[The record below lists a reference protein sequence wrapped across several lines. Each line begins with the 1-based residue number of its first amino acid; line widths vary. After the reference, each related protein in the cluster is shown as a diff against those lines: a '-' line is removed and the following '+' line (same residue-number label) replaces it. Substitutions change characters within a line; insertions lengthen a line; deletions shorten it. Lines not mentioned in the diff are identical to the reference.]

1 MENIKATTFLSSLTL
16 PKLDPDDKNILD
28 ASISEKEVL
37 DAMKSL
43 QNNKAPGPD
52 GFPIDFLKT
61 FSDKLITP
69 LTNMLS
75 EALTN
80 KTQ

>member
-1 MENIKATTFLSSLTL
+1 M
-16 PKLDPDDKNILD
+16 PKLDPGDKNYLD
-28 ASISEKEVL
+28 ANISEKEVL

-52 GFPIDFLKT
+52 GFPIEFFKT

-69 LTNMLS
+69 LTNMLNN
-75 EALTN
+75 ALTN
-80 KTQ
+80 KTYIYIIRP